1 MDKVGEYALMVM
13 KKATWY
19 NSWLLSFFDKYICGD
34 ILEVGS
40 GIGNFTV
47 LLKKYG
53 EATAIDVNREYNN
66 KNKVKGVQRGFGDIE
81 KGDYFFRDKKFDTV
95 VCLNVIEHVEND
107 EKAFT
112 NIYKLL
118 RKGGKFILLVPAHKL
133 LYGKYDRLLGHFKRY
148 NAGQLRSSILKSGFT
163 IDKLRYINWW
173 GAIGWFIFIKLLKR
187 NDFPE
192 KEVGIFDYF
201 GRILL
206 WPEKLFEFPFG
217 LSVLLVAE
225 K

>member
-1 MDKVGEYALMVM
+1 MDEVGEYALTIM
-13 KKATWY
+13 KKAKWY
-19 NSWLLSFFDKYICGD
+19 NSWLLSLFGTYISGD

-47 LLKKYG
+47 LLQKFG
-53 EATAIDVNREYNN
+53 NVTAIDVNREYNE
-66 KNKVKGVQRGFGDIE
+66 KNNIKGDARGFGDIE
-81 KGDYFFRDKKFDTV
+81 KGEYFFNDKKFDTI
-95 VCLNVIEHVEND
+95 VCLNVIEHVKDD
-107 EKAFT
+107 EKAFS

-118 RKGGKFILLVPAHKL
+118 RKGGKFILLVPAHKA
-133 LYGKYDRLLGHFKRY
+133 LYGKYDGLLGHFRRY
-148 NAGQLRSSILKSGFT
+148 DAHQLGTSITKLGFK
-163 IDKLRYINWW
+163 IKKLRYVNWW

-192 KEVGIFDYF
+192 KEVGIFNRL
-201 GRILL
+201 GRLLL

-217 LSVLLVAE
+217 LSVLVVSE